1 MRKLSSVLMVAVL
14 AMVAVIS
21 AGCGCSSTDSGST
34 QNTTPS
40 LNTNALDRIKI
51 YDGTGEKQGD
61 LLVTLKGEAKQAMS
75 DIMQMYAETKNE
87 KLQPKKDVSKAKEI
101 YYFEL
106 LNYEKDGTPK
116 KSNVYYLYFL
126 GNKTYCYYRE
136 KQHFADGEY
145 YICGN
150 TAVSQQNITDMV
162 NGVENNENN

>member
-1 MRKLSSVLMVAVL
+1 MKKLSCVLMVVILMA
-14 AMVAVIS
+14 VAVIS
-21 AGCGCSSTDSGST
+21 AGCGCSKSDNNT

-51 YDGTGEKQGD
+51 YEGTGEKQGK
-61 LLVTLKGEAKQAMS
+61 LLVTLKGEEKQAMS

-87 KLQPKKDVSKAKEI
+87 KLQKKEDVSDAKEI

-106 LNYEKDGTPK
+106 LNYEDDGTPK

-126 GNKTYCYYRE
+126 GNDTYCYYKE

-145 YICGN
+145 YICGK

-162 NGVENNENN
+162 NGVENDEKN